1 MTNDMTREPQYQA
14 QVELRDTIGLAKL
27 GLTTNQVWQDD
38 PRHLLFILARYK
50 FVSKMLRGKK
60 RVLEVGCGDAFGTR
74 MVQQEVG
81 HITAL
86 DFDPVFVEDA
96 KSRMDD
102 RWKFDCLVHDMLS
115 APPPG
120 GPFDAAY
127 SLDVIEHIQQRDE
140 DTFIGN
146 IVKTLVPDG
155 VLIVGSPSL
164 QSQLYASKYSKMG
177 HVNCKDQ
184 PTMQALMEKYFR
196 NVFIFSV
203 NDEMVHTGYYP
214 MAHYLMALCVG
225 VR

>member
-81 HITAL
+81 HVTAL

>member
-184 PTMQALMEKYFR
+184 PTMQALMDKYFR